1 MKKDIHPDNYRLVA
15 FKDMSNDDVF
25 ITKSAVETKDT
36 INHDGVDYPLVKL
49 EISRTSHPYYTGKTK
64 LVDTAGRIDKFKNR
78 YAGLSLKKNDESK
91 PSANEVAPADEPVAE
106 AAPAEEPVA
115 EVTPVEEPV
124 DEVTPAEEP
133 VDEVTPV
140 EEPVAE
146 VASAEE
152 PVAENTPKEDNQV
165 DESPKS
171 VDNTDS
177 NSVN

>member
-15 FKDMSNDDVF
+15 FKDMSNNDVF

-91 PSANEVAPADEPVAE
+91 TSANEVAPADEPVAE
-106 AAPAEEPVA
+106 AAPAKKPVDEVTPADDPVAEVPPTEEPVA
-115 EVTPVEEPV
+115 
-124 DEVTPAEEP
+124 EVTPAEEP
-133 VDEVTPV
+133 VD
-140 EEPVAE
+140 
-146 VASAEE
+146 
-152 PVAENTPKEDNQV
+152 ENTPKEDNQV

>member
-15 FKDMSNDDVF
+15 FKDMSNNDVF

-91 PSANEVAPADEPVAE
+91 TSANE
-106 AAPAEEPVA
+106 AAPAKKPVDEVTPADDPVA
-115 EVTPVEEPV
+115 EVPPTEELV
-124 DEVTPAEEP
+124 AEVTPAEEP
-133 VDEVTPV
+133 VD
-140 EEPVAE
+140 
-146 VASAEE
+146 
-152 PVAENTPKEDNQV
+152 ENTPKEDNQV

>member
-15 FKDMSNDDVF
+15 FKDMSNNDVF

-91 PSANEVAPADEPVAE
+91 PSANEVE
-106 AAPAEEPVA
+106 PAEEPVA
-115 EVTPVEEPV
+115 EVAPSEEPV
-124 DEVTPAEEP
+124 DEVIPAEEP
-133 VDEVTPV
+133 VDEVIPV

-146 VASAEE
+146 VAPAEE
-152 PVAENTPKEDNQV
+152 PVDENTPKEDNKV

>member
-15 FKDMSNDDVF
+15 FKDMSNNDVF

-91 PSANEVAPADEPVAE
+91 PSANDVAPAEEPVVE

-115 EVTPVEEPV
+115 EVPSSEEPV

-133 VDEVTPV
+133 AEVAPT
-140 EEPVAE
+140 EEPVDK
-146 VASAEE
+146 
-152 PVAENTPKEDNQV
+152 NTSKEDNQV

>member
-1 MKKDIHPDNYRLVA
+1 MKKDIHPENYRLVA
-15 FKDMSNDDVF
+15 FKDMSNNDVF

-91 PSANEVAPADEPVAE
+91 TSANEVAPAEEPVAE
-106 AAPAEEPVA
+106 AAPAKKPVDEVTPADDPVAEVPPTEEPVA
-115 EVTPVEEPV
+115 
-124 DEVTPAEEP
+124 EVTPAEEP
-133 VDEVTPV
+133 VD
-140 EEPVAE
+140 
-146 VASAEE
+146 
-152 PVAENTPKEDNQV
+152 ENTPKEDNQV

>member
-15 FKDMSNDDVF
+15 FKDMSNNDVF

-91 PSANEVAPADEPVAE
+91 PSANEVAPAEEPVVEAAPAEDPVAE
-106 AAPAEEPVA
+106 VTSAEDPVDEVTSAEEPVA
-115 EVTPVEEPV
+115 EVA
-124 DEVTPAEEP
+124 PAEEP
-133 VDEVTPV
+133 LD
-140 EEPVAE
+140 
-146 VASAEE
+146 
-152 PVAENTPKEDNQV
+152 ENTLKEDNQV

-171 VDNTDS
+171 VDNKDS